1 MDLRMVS
8 AALVWSIQETWAAK
22 PSNKKAVSSCSFLHL
37 SFPDFPL
44 QNDMYWPFYVNGSIT
59 CIHKSHVFLC
69 TYPHEKLCAPIVE
82 HVVSA
87 DKRVRAKKYNKSH
100 VSTYVW
106 TSWTWLGIVIPI
118 FNLSVEWKIT
128 RLSIQLPPF
137 SVQPSF
143 FFRTGELRIIVLIEE
158 EKSHT

>member
-118 FNLSVEWKIT
+118 FNLSIEWKIT

-143 FFRTGELRIIVLIEE
+143 FLSNTQESCVSLYW
-158 EKSHT
+158 